1 MRHTIPLSTAALV
14 AILLLQDLPA
24 AQKQE
29 FKSGL
34 EPGRLIGG
42 PFLPSVVSGKRL
54 RALREFA
61 KKQLQKQNEPPEVIE
76 RALKQYDDF
85 PHDPVTEF
93 GNDPVLGVFIREGS
107 EPKDA
112 PLSELLKK
120 LDATVER
127 NKDAYLHGFAIFL
140 SRDARSAL
148 TEKKNENVEE
158 LIAESKAREKLRKRL
173 ADLAEPLKDLVVGF
187 YPYASLKGY
196 QIADAPG
203 VTILLYAKHKVL
215 ANYAVPEGKLEGE
228 EIDRVLKDVDRLMK
242 KIKRRP
248 KPKG

>member
-1 MRHTIPLSTAALV
+1 V
-14 AILLLQDLPA
+14 LLLQDLPA

-42 PFLPSVVSGKRL
+42 PFLPRVVSGKRI
-54 RALREFA
+54 RALREFL
-61 KKQLQKQNEPPEVIE
+61 KNQLTEQKAPPEVIE
-76 RALKQYDDF
+76 QALKQYDDF
-85 PHDPVTEF
+85 PHDAVTAF
-93 GNDPVLGVFIREGS
+93 GNNPVLGVFIREGS

-112 PLSELLKK
+112 AVGELLKK
-120 LDATVER
+120 LDATLER
-127 NKDAYLHGFAIFL
+127 NRDSFLQGFAIFL

-173 ADLAEPLKDLVVGF
+173 AELAEPVKDLAVGF
-187 YPYASLKGY
+187 YPYESLKGY
-196 QIADAPG
+196 EIADAPG
-203 VTILLYAKHKVL
+203 VTILVYAKHKVL
-215 ANYAVPEGKLEGE
+215 ANWAVPESKLEGE
-228 EIDRVLKDVDRLMK
+228 EIDRMMKDVDRLMK

-248 KPKG
+248 KTKG